1 VVALSRGPDPGVPII
16 YKICPKPLWDEAA
29 RDGIFRGSPDDL
41 RDGFIHFSTA
51 GQLAGTAAK
60 HFTGQTDLMLIAVDA
75 DSLGPA
81 LVWESS
87 RGRGRDRFPHLY
99 GELPFTAVDRVEP
112 LPLGGDG
119 VHILPELLV

>member
-1 VVALSRGPDPGVPII
+1 MVALSRGPDPGVPII

-75 DSLGPA
+75 DSLGVA
-81 LVWESS
+81 VLDRARSQARKFQRLKTSELAEIL
-87 RGRGRDRFPHLY
+87 RGATTG
-99 GELPFTAVDRVEP
+99 
-112 LPLGGDG
+112 
-119 VHILPELLV
+119 